1 MKIKKGRLDELIS
14 FGFHKVRLGVE
25 EEVYC
30 YEKELNLGTL
40 IVYED
45 GEVVY
50 HHKAFFH
57 ANTSTFHV
65 ILNDFR
71 NKAEETIDEV
81 KDIFLKLLDEGL
93 IVIDLSKLDFQNSVD
108 NTATNTAYS
117 HIDFGCDRP
126 REDDKLIEKLKK
138 GYRK

>member
-45 GEVVY
+45 GEVMY

-57 ANTSTFHV
+57 ANISMFHV
-65 ILNDFR
+65 ILNNFR
-71 NKAEETIDEV
+71 DKAEETINEV
-81 KDIFLKLLDEGL
+81 GDIYLELLDEGL
-93 IVIDLSKLDFQNSVD
+93 IVLDLSNLDFQNSVD
-108 NTATNTAYS
+108 NTAINTAYS
-117 HIDFGCDRP
+117 HIDFGCGRP
-126 REDDKLIEKLKK
+126 RSNDKLIEKLKK